1 MDFFS
6 DDKPSV
12 EIEPKSGGVFSD
24 FNFFENTAPDLENI
38 SYADKAAYG
47 AAQETT
53 IGRNIFSAIKAGVES
68 GVSDKTFEQ
77 ALKDMEDERQR
88 DIDKRFPRFRG
99 LQESEEDLS
108 ILSGRIGVAVADPVT
123 FMIPWLKL
131 TKAGTL
137 GQKMTKL
144 GAAGAGLGATDT
156 FTRDLALY
164 GEVSPARTAL
174 GATIG
179 AGSTLAGFGLE
190 RFVSNK
196 LLKSLE
202 DAEPSPATVNA
213 PDLSVDEAGAVDSA
227 VKSAASKIE
236 LDTPKITTRL
246 SILQEYQ
253 KGVESIQAQIQ
264 KINERLSKKELTPD
278 FDQVKDFVM
287 KSPIAQKFLREDGHM
302 GLDRM
307 IEDAVDVKSRSS
319 TIMITPR
326 QFLALAARGT
336 DESKIER
343 VQKIASE
350 GKKFEVNFIN
360 FSVDDKG
367 RAVVSGHEGRHRAMY
382 YIEQGLGDELMPV
395 RFTSDGKREIRFG
408 ENQFRPEVLY
418 TQDDVSLLDMASR
431 ARAID
436 EKAMERDVFAGL
448 TPRAIDDE
456 IRALELEERAAGS
469 SIPFPKTLV
478 FDDVELPISESL
490 EKTLK
495 SNKSKLQDQQKKLL
509 DTFAL
514 KSMELADEKA
524 RLSAEAIENL
534 AKSDGFTQK
543 AARAIMTELT
553 KPLYGAGSGAIYGF
567 STREDSEDM
576 ESVYVSAAL
585 GAGLGAAW
593 KRIDASE
600 AVTSMVKDQTKMVIN
615 EAGFNYARANLKHLF
630 GGTTATKMDAMGGWN
645 KVIGNV
651 LFSRYGVAGDSV
663 ESRSLKAQSEWVGR
677 LTNNLGDSGADDD
690 VLEAAGE
697 ALFNFVPDDKLV
709 GWKGLSGTR
718 NALTEE
724 QASEV
729 RRIVP
734 LLRESQ
740 DFIKN
745 RVSETGIPF
754 EELEF
759 YGMAL
764 RFDFTKDTDKLR
776 GHLEEA
782 ARIHNKQVKASGKG
796 KKLTPKS
803 YAANILGDNNAPNI
817 KYGKGGGSPFKYDA
831 TTKQYTFRPLAEFF
845 ETSRS
850 LTSPEAIKYLAQN
863 DALVLNARDVL
874 ADYGSSSL
882 KVAEFAEAV
891 GPNGELINLALKR
904 TKEAFKGKSRSIG
917 EEYPITTALAQL
929 DSALESS
936 SGKLPAGS
944 RYVDQLVGG
953 VEAFWGKRGE
963 YSKASDGLRIFTTAA
978 NLSYLTFVS
987 LANFVDLTQPFVK
1000 SGVKASLQALK
1011 QKNISRLAPT
1021 KSTELGGK
1029 SFAEMSHF
1037 QYDPSFERE
1046 LETLLKS
1053 KSINDNSNVSR
1064 ATDWINS
1071 KFFEYV
1077 QLKNVTAVARKF
1089 AYDAGVNRAFNLS
1102 AKFATKGKMTK
1113 TLQKELDSL
1122 NLTVEDLKNIGKYS
1136 DVREAFDENNARA
1149 FLDKAGRAAAE
1160 RDSIVPNVG
1169 NRALFSQTNSP
1180 LMRSVG
1186 QFLSWSQAKSSELN
1200 AMVRQIE
1207 NGDVKLLHRM
1217 ALAAPVMVGF
1227 EELRRAAQGLSGL
1240 YEKEETPEQVDELQR
1255 IAKGLERTGMFNN
1268 FQLSFIMDQ
1277 ARYTYNSEEFSA
1289 ADSLSP
1295 ALGYFSD
1302 LIGAAFSAGEDL
1314 SMGDKE
1320 GALKEV
1326 FDVLPPLKQIQS
1338 ATKFVTGQD
1347 LLVDEPNTEREKQP
1361 VNFDKGGEVDVPRA
1375 PSEPDERIDKMTGRP
1390 YDQQA
1395 GTAFVDEED
1404 PLRRLGFTGGGEIDP
1419 LKRLGFGA

>member
-1 MDFFS
+1 MFDDMDFFS

-12 EIEPKSGGVFSD
+12 EKDIDIEPKSGGVFSD

-38 SYADKAAYG
+38 SYADKFAYG
-47 AAQETT
+47 TAQETT

-68 GVSDKTFEQ
+68 GVSDKTFQQ

-88 DIDKRFPRFRG
+88 DIDRRFPRFRG

-131 TKAGTL
+131 AKAGTL

-179 AGSTLAGFGLE
+179 AGSTLAGFGVE
-190 RFVSNK
+190 RFISNR
-196 LLKSLE
+196 LLKKSLE

-253 KGVESIQAQIQ
+253 KGVESVQSQIQ
-264 KINERLSKKELTPD
+264 KINERLGKLREEPD
-278 FDQVKDFVM
+278 FDE
-287 KSPIAQKFLREDGHM
+287 A
-302 GLDRM
+302 
-307 IEDAVDVKSRSS
+307 
-319 TIMITPR
+319 
-326 QFLALAARGT
+326 
-336 DESKIER
+336 
-343 VQKIASE
+343 
-350 GKKFEVNFIN
+350 
-360 FSVDDKG
+360 
-367 RAVVSGHEGRHRAMY
+367 
-382 YIEQGLGDELMPV
+382 
-395 RFTSDGKREIRFG
+395 
-408 ENQFRPEVLY
+408 
-418 TQDDVSLLDMASR
+418 
-431 ARAID
+431 
-436 EKAMERDVFAGL
+436 
-448 TPRAIDDE
+448 
-456 IRALELEERAAGS
+456 
-469 SIPFPKTLV
+469 
-478 FDDVELPISESL
+478 L
-490 EKTLK
+490 EKTLE
-495 SNKSKLQDQQKKLL
+495 SNRRKLRDQQKKLL

-534 AKSDGFTQK
+534 AKGEGFTQK

-593 KRIDASE
+593 KRIDSSE
-600 AVTSMVKDQTKMVIN
+600 AITSMVKDQTKMVIN
-615 EAGFNYARANLKHLF
+615 EAGFNYARVNLKHLF

-645 KVIGNV
+645 KVIGNI

-663 ESRSLKAQSEWVGR
+663 ESRSLKAQSEWIGR

-690 VLEAAGE
+690 VLEAVGE
-697 ALFNFVPDDKLV
+697 ALFDFVPDDKLV

-764 RFDFTKDTDKLR
+764 RFDFTKDPDKLR

-782 ARIHNKQVKASGKG
+782 ARIHNKEVKASGKG
-796 KKLTPKS
+796 KKLNPKS
-803 YAANILGDNNAPNI
+803 YAAKILGDNNAPNI
-817 KYGKGGGSPFKYDA
+817 KYGKGGSSPFKYD
-831 TTKQYTFRPLAEFF
+831 TETKQYTFRPLAEFF

-891 GPNGELINLALKR
+891 GPNGELVNLALKR
-904 TKEAFKGKSRSIG
+904 TKEAFKGKPRSIG
-917 EEYPITTALAQL
+917 ERFPITTMMAQM
-929 DSALESS
+929 DSAIESS
-936 SGKLPAGS
+936 GGQLPAGS

-963 YSKASDGLRIFTTAA
+963 YSKASDGLRIGTTFA

-987 LANFVDLTQPFVK
+987 FANLVDLTQPFVK

-1011 QKNISRLAPT
+1011 QKNISRIAPT
-1021 KSTELGGK
+1021 KSMELGGK

-1053 KSINDNSNVSR
+1053 KSINDNNNVSK

-1089 AYDAGVNRAFNLS
+1089 AYDAGVNRAFNL
-1102 AKFATKGKMTK
+1102 AEKFASTGKMTR

-1122 NLTVEDLKNIGKYS
+1122 NLTVEDIKNIGKYS

-1160 RDSIVPNVG
+1160 RDSIIANVG
-1169 NRALFSQTNSP
+1169 NRMLFSQTNSP
-1180 LMRSVG
+1180 LIRSIG

-1217 ALAAPVMVGF
+1217 ALAAPVMIAF
-1227 EELRRAAQGLSGL
+1227 EELRRAAQGLSGI
-1240 YEKEETPEQVDELQR
+1240 YEKEETPEQVDEMQR
-1255 IAKGLERTGMFNN
+1255 LAKGLERTGMFNN

-1295 ALGYFSD
+1295 ALSFISD
-1302 LIGAAFSAGEDL
+1302 FIGAGLSATEDVL
-1314 SMGDKE
+1314 AGDKE
-1320 GALKEV
+1320 GAAKEFV
-1326 FDVLPPLKQIQS
+1326 DVLPPFKQIQS
-1338 ATKFVTGQD
+1338 ATKFVTGED
-1347 LLVDEPNTEREKQP
+1347 LLVDEPNTEREEQP
-1361 VNFDKGGEVDVPRA
+1361 VNFEKGGEVDVPRA